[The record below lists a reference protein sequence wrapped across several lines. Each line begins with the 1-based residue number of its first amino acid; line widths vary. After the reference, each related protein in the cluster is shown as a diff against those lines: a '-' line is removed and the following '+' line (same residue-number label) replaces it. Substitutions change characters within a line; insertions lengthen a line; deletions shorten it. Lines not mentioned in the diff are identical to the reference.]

1 MSFLSALLT
10 HGMHM
15 RSQCSRRINPDDD
28 DDDDELPYGLTL

>member
-1 MSFLSALLT
+1 VSALLT

-28 DDDDELPYGLTL
+28 DDDDDDELPYGLTL